1 MRLALA
7 TLDALLRAG
16 QNCRVQLPSAPRSAF
31 ARTPLAARVLFG
43 LVVGFAIGFLLPHV
57 DPRTAR
63 RVLAVAEPAGAT
75 FVNLI
80 RMTVIPLVVAS
91 LVVAVATAPDRRAVG
106 AIGVRALALFVVVL
120 FAGAL
125 LAALAAPPLFAL
137 APLDA
142 GAVTSLRASA
152 AASGQAVSQGSEAIP
167 SVGQWIVDLVP
178 ANVFKAASD
187 GAILP
192 LIVFALALGLA
203 LGRVREES
211 RAPVVRLFD
220 GLAEAMLVLIHWI
233 LMLAPIGVLALAI
246 PLAAR
251 VGTAAVGALT
261 IYIAVAVGLMVAFN
275 LFVLYPLAVVG
286 GRTGLARFARACLP
300 AQAVGFGSRS
310 SLAALAA
317 MIEATRDRLALPP
330 AITSFF
336 LPLAV
341 ATFRA
346 GAAVNQTV
354 GVIFVAYLYGNALS
368 TSQLATIVATV
379 VVTTFTVPAIPG
391 GSILVMVPVLVAAG
405 LPAEGVGVLLAVDTI
420 PDMFRTMTNVTGH
433 LTVATVL
440 GRRGNTAATTPVIAA
455 AV

>member
-1 MRLALA
+1 M
-7 TLDALLRAG
+7 
-16 QNCRVQLPSAPRSAF
+16 
-31 ARTPLAARVLFG
+31 
-43 LVVGFAIGFLLPHV
+43 
-57 DPRTAR
+57 
-63 RVLAVAEPAGAT
+63 VAEPAGAI

-91 LVVAVATAPDRRAVG
+91 LVVAVATAPDRRVVG
-106 AIGVRALALFVVVL
+106 AIGVRALVLFVVVL

-125 LAALAAPPLFAL
+125 LAALVTPSLFAL

-142 GAVTSLRASA
+142 SAVTALRASA
-152 AASGQAVSQGSEAIP
+152 SASGQAVAQGAQAIP
-167 SVGQWIVDLVP
+167 TVGQWIVDLVP

-203 LGRVREES
+203 LGRIREES

-220 GLAEAMLVLIHWI
+220 GLADAMLVLIHWI
-233 LMLAPIGVLALAI
+233 IALAPIGVLALAI

-251 VGTAAVGALT
+251 VGTAAVGALA
-261 IYIAVAVGLMVAFN
+261 IYIGVAVGLMIAFN
-275 LFVLYPLAVVG
+275 LLVLYPLAVIG
-286 GRTGLARFARACLP
+286 GRVGLARFARACLP

-310 SLAALAA
+310 SLAALGP
-317 MIEATRDRLALPP
+317 MIETTRDRLALPP

-354 GVIFVAYLYGNALS
+354 GVIFVAYLYGSTLS
-368 TSQLATIVATV
+368 TSQLASIIATV

-405 LPAEGVGVLLAVDTI
+405 LPVEGVGVLLAVDTI
-420 PDMFRTMTNVTGH
+420 PDMFRTTTNVTGH
-433 LTVATVL
+433 LSVAAVL
-440 GRRGNTAATTPVIAA
+440 GRQGNAMAGAPATIAA
-455 AV
+455 V

>member
-1 MRLALA
+1 MR
-7 TLDALLRAG
+7 TG
-16 QNCRVQLPSAPRSAF
+16 QNCRVQLPASARSPF
-31 ARTPLAARVLFG
+31 ARTPLAARVLIG
-43 LVVGFAIGFLLPHV
+43 LVVGFAIGLLLVHV
-57 DPRTAR
+57 DPRSAR
-63 RVLAVAEPAGAT
+63 RVLAVAEPAGAI

-106 AIGVRALALFVVVL
+106 VIGVRALVLFLVVL
-120 FAGAL
+120 FAGAVF
-125 LAALAAPPLFAL
+125 AALVAPPLFAL

-142 GAVTSLRASA
+142 GTVSSLRAA
-152 AASGQAVSQGSEAIP
+152 ATASGQGVAEGARALP
-167 SVGQWIVDLVP
+167 TVGQWIADLVP

-211 RAPVVRLFD
+211 RAPVIRLFD

-233 LMLAPIGVLALAI
+233 LALAPIGVLALAI

-251 VGTAAVGALT
+251 VGTAAVGALA
-261 IYIAVAVGLMVAFN
+261 IYIGVAVGLMVAFN
-275 LFVLYPLAVVG
+275 LLALYPLAVIG
-286 GRTGLARFARACLP
+286 GRVGLARFARASLP

-317 MIEATRDRLALPP
+317 MIETTRDRLALPS

-354 GVIFVAYLYGNALS
+354 GVIFVAYLYGSALS
-368 TSQLATIVATV
+368 ASQLATIVLTV
-379 VVTTFTVPAIPG
+379 VATTFSVPAIPG

-405 LPAEGVGVLLAVDTI
+405 LPVEGVGVLLAVDTI

-440 GRRGNTAATTPVIAA
+440 GRQGSAATSTPAIVTPA
-455 AV
+455 

>member
-1 MRLALA
+1 M
-7 TLDALLRAG
+7 
-16 QNCRVQLPSAPRSAF
+16 QLPASARLPF
-31 ARTPLAARVLFG
+31 ARTPLAARVLIG
-43 LVVGFAIGFLLPHV
+43 LVLGFAIGLLLPHV
-57 DPRTAR
+57 DPRNAR
-63 RVLAVAEPAGAT
+63 RVLAVAEPAGAI

-106 AIGVRALALFVVVL
+106 ALGVRAFALFVVVL

-125 LAALAAPPLFAL
+125 LSALVAPSLFAL

-142 GAVTSLRASA
+142 NAVTSLRESG
-152 AASGQAVSQGSEAIP
+152 AASVQAIAQGAQAVP
-167 SVGQWIVDLVP
+167 TVGQWIVDLVP

-192 LIVFALALGLA
+192 LIVFALALGMA
-203 LGRVREES
+203 LGVVGEES
-211 RAPVVRLFD
+211 RAPVVRLFN
-220 GLAEAMLVLIHWI
+220 GLADAMLVLIHWI
-233 LMLAPIGVLALAI
+233 LALAPVGVMALAI
-246 PLAAR
+246 TIAAR
-251 VGTAAVGALT
+251 VGTAAVGALA

-275 LFVLYPLAVVG
+275 LFVLYPLAVIG
-286 GRTGLARFARACLP
+286 GRIGLARFARASLP

-310 SLAALAA
+310 SLAALGA
-317 MIEATRDRLALPP
+317 MIETTRDRLALPP

-354 GVIFVAYLYGNALS
+354 GVIFIAYLYGSSLS
-368 TSQLATIVATV
+368 TSQLASIVATV

-405 LPAEGVGVLLAVDTI
+405 LPLEGVGVLLAVDTI

-433 LTVATVL
+433 LSVAAVL
-440 GRRGNTAATTPVIAA
+440 GRQRNATPGTPATVA